1 MSTKIDFN
9 LLNVEDEPLRMDT
22 FEGSSGTKN
31 IKIKSGKPENKTED
45 HKIIPHWDG
54 QLDKVL
60 PTLRLI
66 ESEDNEIEDNVE
78 PKDAEILE
86 DAIPNFLEIE
96 EDSVEL
102 KLDDVYGINLEV
114 TTKAASSVDADLLNS
129 GPEDSLRLYLREIG
143 RYPLLTFEQEVAL
156 AKRKEAGDYVAAQ
169 TLANSNLRLVVSIA
183 KKYMNRGISLQDLIQ
198 EGSIGLMR
206 AVEKFDYARGYK
218 FSTYA
223 TWWIRQAVTRAI
235 ADQARTVRLP
245 VHMVESINR
254 MERTRRALL
263 MNLQREPTLGEL
275 AEALG
280 VSEDKV
286 RLMYKHKVHAI
297 SLETPVGDESDST
310 LGDFVADERQES
322 PVDAVARQLLVEQIE
337 QALSTLNDRERRVL
351 EMRFGLRG
359 QPPRTLEEIGREFG
373 LTRERIRQLEGLAL
387 RKLRHPSRAKAL
399 KDYASGM

>member
-1 MSTKIDFN
+1 MSAKTDFN
-9 LLNVEDEPLRMDT
+9 LLSFEDESRRMDA

-31 IKIKSGKPENKTED
+31 IKIKNGRPESKAET
-45 HKIIPHWDG
+45 ILHWDG
-54 QLDKVL
+54 QSDKTL

-66 ESEDNEIEDNVE
+66 ESDEDKEIVDNIE
-78 PKDAEILE
+78 PEDAEILE
-86 DAIPNFLEIE
+86 DSME
-96 EDSVEL
+96 EDRIKL
-102 KLDDVYGINLEV
+102 KLDDADGNNLEV
-114 TTKAASSVDADLLNS
+114 TTGANSSADAGLLNS
-129 GPEDSLRLYLREIG
+129 GPDDSLRLYLREIG
-143 RYPLLTFEQEVAL
+143 RYPLLTFEQEVNL
-156 AKRKEAGDYVAAQ
+156 AKRKDAGDYVAAQ

-245 VHMVESINR
+245 VHMVEAINR
-254 MERTRRALL
+254 MERTRRNLL
-263 MNLQREPTLGEL
+263 MDMQREPTPGEL
-275 AEALG
+275 ANALG

-286 RLMYKHKVHAI
+286 RLMFKHRVHAI
-297 SLETPVGDESDST
+297 SLETPIGDESDST

-322 PVDAVARQLLVEQIE
+322 PVDAVSRQLLVEQIE

-359 QPPRTLEEIGREFG
+359 QPPCTLEEIGREFG